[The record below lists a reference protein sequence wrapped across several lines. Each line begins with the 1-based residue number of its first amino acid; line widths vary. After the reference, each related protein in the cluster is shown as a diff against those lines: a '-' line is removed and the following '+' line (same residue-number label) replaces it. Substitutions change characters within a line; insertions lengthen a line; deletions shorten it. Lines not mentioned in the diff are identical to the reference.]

1 MVTKDVMSK
10 VVKCCRE
17 AKRMSDKLLKT
28 RKSDEIEEFCFTTY
42 GELMDCVYYM
52 LGEHTNEITD
62 SITMTVLNSNMSD
75 AECTDVLF
83 AIMQARESMAPP
95 PVFATGNESMHV
107 GYKYQG
113 GVPT

>member
-28 RKSDEIEEFCFTTY
+28 KKSDEMEEFCFTIY
-42 GELMDCVYYM
+42 GELMDSIYYM
-52 LGEHTNEITD
+52 LGERTREITD

-75 AECTDVLF
+75 AECADVLF

-95 PVFATGNESMHV
+95 VFATGDENMHV
-107 GYKYQG
+107 GYKYQD
-113 GVPT
+113 GVMA